1 MRQTRRDDPALDL
14 IEHARAVLRGTAT
27 LTPQTR
33 LELINA
39 IGIKPS
45 PGATDRVIARAFL
58 AARSA
63 RP

>member
-1 MRQTRRDDPALDL
+1 MRHVRRDEPALDL

-27 LTPQTR
+27 LTPETR

-39 IGIKPS
+39 IGLKPS
-45 PGATDRVIARAFL
+45 PGASDQVIARNYL
-58 AARSA
+58 AARGA